1 MEHGRNT
8 EPTDVQ
14 PSRILAERGVAN
26 TPRRVGNCR
35 EGISVVACISADG
48 KNIPPLCIVKG
59 KMSKVLQAYNTSMG
73 PEGAKYSYQSRGW
86 MEDVLGE

>member
-8 EPTDVQ
+8 EPTEVQ
-14 PSRILAERGVAN
+14 PSRSLAERGIAN

-59 KMSKVLQAYNTSMG
+59 KTSNTSMG